1 VLALGIGANV
11 ATFRVVDAVLLKPL
25 PVPEPGRLVRVRE
38 APRPGTVNATSAPDF
53 LDWKRLA
60 AEFEALSAEREIAAA
75 LVVSGE
81 PVRLPGKAVTAE
93 YFRVFGAHARLSRT
107 FHPWART
114 RHRRKP
120 H

>member
-11 ATFRVVDAVLLKPL
+11 ATFSVVDAVLLKPL
-25 PVPEPGRLVRVRE
+25 PYPEPDRIVRVWE
-38 APRPGTVNATSAPDF
+38 APRPGAVNATSAPDF

-60 AEFEALSAEREIAAA
+60 VEFEALSAEREIAAA